1 MKRTRKP
8 ATSAQWAT
16 YELAYGGDDEYVA
29 FSADKSMADID
40 TGFAE
45 DKQFHDAL
53 GEEGM
58 KKLRELEADCVESSD
73 SELFSINPAQSYPPE
88 AWVKAAPDFWKP
100 KPCTGRQAG
109 SGSQKARTVTF
120 RRSPPLFNQRGSA
133 ISGSRAQR
141 ASRRPSFASHAL
153 RHPTDELPIN

>member
-1 MKRTRKP
+1 MHDIANMVIEAHKK
-8 ATSAQWAT
+8 AGDSAQWAT

-53 GEEGM
+53 GDEGM
-58 KKLRELEADCVESSD
+58 KKLRELEKACVESSD

-88 AWVKAAPDFWKP
+88 AWVKAEPDFWKP
-100 KPCTGRQAG
+100 KPATTA
-109 SGSQKARTVTF
+109 KPAAAAKK
-120 RRSPPLFNQRGSA
+120 P
-133 ISGSRAQR
+133 AQ
-141 ASRRPSFASHAL
+141 
-153 RHPTDELPIN
+153 